1 MGREKVALH
10 LIKLCVGV
18 DSIADLQR
26 SIDRRMGEANSAGR
40 QPEQVH
46 STRMMPKRAD
56 EIVDGG
62 SLYWVIKGTVQV
74 RQRILELRPLSGAD
88 GLKRCGIVMEPVLH
102 PVRPVPRRVFQ
113 GWRYLE
119 AEDAPPDLSGELAED
134 VPPELMA
141 QLVSLGLA

>member
-1 MGREKVALH
+1 MTLH

-18 DSIADLQR
+18 ESVVDLQQH
-26 SIDRRMGEANSAGR
+26 IDERLDGKRHQGMAV
-40 QPEQVH
+40 EQIH
-46 STRMMPKRAD
+46 STRTMPKRAP
-56 EIVDGG
+56 EILQGG

-74 RQRILELRPLSGAD
+74 RQRILELRQLTD
-88 GLKRCGIVMEPVLH
+88 NEGLKRCGIVLEPILH

-119 AEDAPPDLSGELAED
+119 AADAPADLARGTADD

-141 QLVSLGLA
+141 KLVSLGLA

>member
-1 MGREKVALH
+1 MALH

-26 SIDRRMGEANSAGR
+26 SVDRRIGKGAGG
-40 QPEQVH
+40 PELEQIH

-56 EIVDGG
+56 EILDGG
-62 SLYWVIKGTVQV
+62 SLYWVIKGSVQV

-88 GLKRCGIVMEPVLH
+88 GLKRCGIVLEPVLH

-113 GWRYLE
+113 GWRYLP
-119 AEDAPPDLSGELAED
+119 ADDAPPDLSADAAED